1 MFVKLFTDSIAFV
14 GLMGNA
20 FVYKTKRVL
29 FGVYGTQKRN
39 KKLTIACYEIEKGL
53 EKPRHSN
60 A

>member
-1 MFVKLFTDSIAFV
+1 
-14 GLMGNA
+14 MGNA

-39 KKLTIACYEIEKGL
+39 KELTIACYEIEKGL